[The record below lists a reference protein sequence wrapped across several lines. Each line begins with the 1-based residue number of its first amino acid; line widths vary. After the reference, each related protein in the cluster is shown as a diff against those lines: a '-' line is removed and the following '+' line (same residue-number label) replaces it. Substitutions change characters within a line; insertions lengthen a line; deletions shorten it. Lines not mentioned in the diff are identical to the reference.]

1 MNSSTMQNP
10 LTDALYH
17 SRLKSR
23 KPDLRGD
30 YFRDQ
35 TAIIH
40 ATPFRRLKHKTQ
52 VFFSPQND
60 HICTR
65 IEHVLHVSTIATT
78 ICKGLDLDVELAQAI
93 ALGHD
98 LGHAPFGHVGEKV
111 LDKLAKKIGGF
122 IHEVHGLRVVD
133 KLARDGRGLNLT
145 YAVRDGIVSHC
156 GEAFNKSIAPQKK
169 PKDLES
175 IKSRQSAPLTYEACV
190 VRVSDKIAYLGRD
203 VEDAIAVGLI
213 TAGDVPQDLKKNLG
227 TTNGEIIDAL
237 VMDVVKS
244 SEGRN
249 EIIFSDDKFE
259 LICHLKD
266 FNYARIYNHPILLQ
280 SDASITALITHLVDH
295 LIQLYRKLGDNI
307 RAYAH
312 TAYTVDQKFGK
323 YLSQRKH
330 LYQDARHPNRCVI
343 DFVAGMTDSFALEAA
358 RQVLFPKSLELR

>member
-1 MNSSTMQNP
+1 MKNP
-10 LTDALYH
+10 LSEELYH
-17 SRLKSR
+17 SRVKAR

-30 YFRDQ
+30 FFRDQ

-78 ICKGLDLDVELAQAI
+78 ICKGLGLDVELAQAI

-111 LDKLAKKIGGF
+111 LNDLAHDSGGF

-133 KLARDGRGLNLT
+133 KIARDGKGLNLT

-156 GEAFNKSIAPQKK
+156 GEEFQKSIRPSGKI
-169 PKDLES
+169 KDLDA
-175 IKSRQSAPLTYEACV
+175 IATRQSAPLTYEGCV

-203 VEDAIAVGLI
+203 IEDAINVGLI
-213 TAGDVPQDLKKNLG
+213 TAQDVPHDLKKNLG
-227 TTNGEIIDAL
+227 TTNGEIIDTL
-237 VMDVVKS
+237 VLDVVKS
-244 SEGRN
+244 SEGKD
-249 EIIFSDDKFE
+249 EIVFSDAKYE
-259 LICHLKD
+259 LICALKD
-266 FNYARIYNHPILLQ
+266 FNYDKIYNHSILLQ
-280 SDASITALITHLVDH
+280 SDRAITALLDHLVRH
-295 LIQLYRKLGDNI
+295 LVESYTKHGEDI

-312 TAYTVDQKFGK
+312 TSYKNDRLFGK
-323 YLSQRKH
+323 YLSKRKH
-330 LYQDARHPNRCVI
+330 LYQDEAFPKRCVI
-343 DFVAGMTDSFALEAA
+343 DFVAGMTDSFALDSA
-358 RQVLFPKSLELR
+358 REVLFPKSLELGFVV